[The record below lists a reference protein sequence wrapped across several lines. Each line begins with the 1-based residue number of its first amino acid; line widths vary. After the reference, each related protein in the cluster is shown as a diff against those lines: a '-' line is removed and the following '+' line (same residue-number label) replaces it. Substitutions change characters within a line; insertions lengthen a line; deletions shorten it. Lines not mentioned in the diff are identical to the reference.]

1 MKILLL
7 GKNGQVGQA
16 LQPVLASLGEV
27 TALDRSQ
34 ADFDDP
40 KRLRAV
46 LAGYQAEVIVN
57 AAAYTAVDRAEEEV
71 DQAFRANA
79 VSVDVLA
86 EAAARQGA
94 LLVHYSTDYVF
105 DGKKTAPYQETD
117 VPNPLNVYGKS
128 KLAGEMAVR
137 QSGCQY
143 LVFRTSWVYSPAG
156 KNFINTIWRLAR
168 EREALDV
175 VADQVGAPTS
185 ALLIAE
191 MTARAVSAFFAGTLP
206 QGLYHLT
213 ASGETSWHGLASY
226 LVQKARG
233 KGAALKLD
241 EARIRPI
248 ATEDYPLPAL
258 RPKNSRLN
266 CALLSE
272 KLGVAM
278 PEWKTGV
285 DALVAALV

>member
-16 LQPVLASLGEV
+16 LQQTLAPLGKI

-34 ADFDDP
+34 ADFDDS

-46 LAGYQAEVIVN
+46 LAGYPAEVIVN

-71 DQAFRANA
+71 DQAFRVNA
-79 VSVDVLA
+79 VSADALA
-86 EAAARQGA
+86 EAAARQNA

-105 DGKKTAPYQETD
+105 DGKKPAPYQETD

-128 KLAGEMAVR
+128 KLAGEMAIR
-137 QSGCQY
+137 QSGCRY
-143 LVFRTSWVYSPAG
+143 LVFRTSWVYSLAG
-156 KNFINTIWRLAR
+156 KNFIKTIWRLAR

-185 ALLIAE
+185 ALLVAE
-191 MTARAVSAFFAGTLP
+191 MTARAVTAFFAGTLP
-206 QGLYHLT
+206 KGLYHLT

-226 LVQKARG
+226 FVQKAREA
-233 KGAALKLD
+233 GAALKLD
-241 EARIRPI
+241 EGHIRPV
-248 ATEDYPLPAL
+248 ATEDYPLLAL
-258 RPKNSRLN
+258 RPKNSRLS